1 MISKQTPSVLLLLLF
16 LVLIT
21 AFVTSPA
28 SAQDSVTIGT
38 VSASGNTVDVPV
50 YIRDASG
57 TPLGLDQPAGS
68 RIQSL
73 SITVNYSPASA
84 VQAVSFSRAGITS
97 SLSPAFES
105 SPSSPGSIT
114 LLETFQESS
123 NLIPF
128 ALNAPPPGDLVAH
141 LVFTLSS
148 SAAPGSTITLT
159 LDSSTQLSNQGGT
172 ASESGGS
179 LALSN
184 GAINIPALT
193 LDLLPSNIAV
203 FSDSSATMTAQTSAN
218 VSSAT
223 TVTLNSS
230 NPGAATVPSSVV
242 IPSGSRSAQFSV
254 AGVGVGAT
262 TITASLPATSGG
274 ATAAAHV
281 TVTEPPVP
289 CDVPSIPQ
297 LNAPPSAEAGKT
309 YAVSWAAVAG
319 ATDYVLDEST
329 DSNFIGIA
337 SSIVSGTTA
346 SFTHASAN
354 RYYYRIRARNTANS
368 CNTTSLFSSAISV
381 LVTVTP
387 LPQTRFL
394 PVVGSTAGSN
404 GAYFKTSVQL
414 FNPKSTT
421 ISGKIVFHPQSATGS
436 SGDPSL
442 VYSIAAGKSIL
453 YPDLLPAMGVASG
466 IGSADI
472 VADAGV
478 PFPIALVR
486 VFNDAGAAGTTGL
499 AEEVM
504 QSSDA
509 LKSGDTGALIAP
521 ADVQRF
527 RLNIGVRTLD
537 QGVAMTL
544 TVRDKS
550 GVIVKTTT
558 KSYNANYFVQPGAA
572 TMLDGYALTGEE
584 TITIAIT
591 SGSAFIYGSTT
602 DNITQDPSVQ
612 FARKIE

>member
-1 MISKQTPSVLLLLLF
+1 MTSKQSPAVLLLLIF

-21 AFVTSPA
+21 AFAALPA
-28 SAQDSVTIGT
+28 SAQDAVTIGT
-38 VSASGNTVDVPV
+38 VTASGNTVDVPV

-68 RIQSL
+68 RIQSF
-73 SITVNYSPASA
+73 SITVNYSPSSA

-97 SLSPAFES
+97 SLNPAFES
-105 SPSSPGSIT
+105 SPSSPGSVT

-128 ALNAPPPGDLVAH
+128 ALNAPPPGDHVAH
-141 LVFTLSS
+141 LIVTLSS

-184 GAINIPALT
+184 GAINVPQLT
-193 LDLLPSNIAV
+193 LDLLPSNISI
-203 FSDSSATMTAQTSAN
+203 FSDSTATLTAQTSAN

-230 NPGAATVPSSVV
+230 NPGVATVPPSVV
-242 IPSGSRSAQFSV
+242 IPTGARSAQFTV
-254 AGVGVGAT
+254 TGVGIGST
-262 TITASLPATSGG
+262 TITASLPPASGG
-274 ATAAAHV
+274 ATAAAHIS
-281 TVTEPPVP
+281 VTEPPVP
-289 CDVPSIPQ
+289 CDTPAIPQ
-297 LNAPPSAEAGKT
+297 LNAPVSAEAGKT
-309 YAVSWAAVAG
+309 YSVSWAAVAR

-329 DSNFIGIA
+329 DVNFIGVA
-337 SSIVSGTTA
+337 SSTVTGTTA
-346 SFTHASAN
+346 SFTHPSAN
-354 RYYYRIRARNTANS
+354 RYYYRIRARNTANG
-368 CNTTSLFSSAISV
+368 CNTTSLFSSAVSV
-381 LVTVTP
+381 LISVTP

-414 FNPKSTT
+414 FNPKSAT
-421 ISGKIVFHPQSATGS
+421 ISGKIVFHPQAASGA

-442 VYSIAAGKSIL
+442 VYAIAAGKSL
-453 YPDLLPAMGVASG
+453 FYPDLLPAMGVASG
-466 IGSADI
+466 IGSADV

-509 LKSGDTGALIAP
+509 LKSGDAAALIAP

-550 GVIVKTTT
+550 GVVVKTTT
-558 KSYNANYFVQPGAA
+558 RSYPASYFVQPGAA

-612 FARKIE
+612 FAKKIE